1 MTGTLEEIPW
11 LLVTG
16 QGRSG
21 TTALTRAVAEHS
33 QVCSNRVE
41 SNVLKDILLAGHASS
56 TVESRVRQMV
66 LDRESHDREFRRMLV
81 RLLFPER
88 LWTGQTA
95 PVRLST
101 FSAMSPDAADFA
113 VAALPGIH
121 FANIVR
127 NGIEV
132 VASRMAHRVMGSQP
146 FESQC
151 EAWSAAVEMAR
162 WGSGRADFTLIRHE
176 NLVDEASCRP
186 AISALLLRAGLTDEA
201 RIADYLLSE
210 KRNQTRWNGEDESRA
225 GNLQHRVERWRL
237 WSDSQR
243 EIFVKMCSAAMEY
256 FGYSIPWIQES

>member
-1 MTGTLEEIPW
+1 MSGSLEDIPW

-21 TTALTRAVAEHS
+21 TTALTRAIAAHS

-41 SNVLKDILLAGHASS
+41 SNVMKDILLAGHASS

-88 LWTGQTA
+88 LWTGHDK
-95 PVRLST
+95 PKRLST

-132 VASRMAHRVMGSQP
+132 VASRMVHRVMGSQP
-146 FESQC
+146 FEAHC
-151 EAWSAAVEMAR
+151 EAWAAAVEMAR
-162 WGSGRADFTLIRHE
+162 WGESRSAFSLIRHE
-176 NLVDEASCRP
+176 NLVQESTCRG
-186 AISALLLRAGLTDEA
+186 AISGLLTRAELSDDPA
-201 RIADYLLSE
+201 VADFLLSE
-210 KRNQTRWNGEDESRA
+210 KRNQTRWADEDEASA
-225 GNLQHRVERWRL
+225 ASLQQRVERWRL
-237 WSDSQR
+237 WSDRQR
-243 EIFVKMCSAAMEY
+243 ELFREICGAAMNY
-256 FGYSIPWIQES
+256 FGYVIPWQHSV